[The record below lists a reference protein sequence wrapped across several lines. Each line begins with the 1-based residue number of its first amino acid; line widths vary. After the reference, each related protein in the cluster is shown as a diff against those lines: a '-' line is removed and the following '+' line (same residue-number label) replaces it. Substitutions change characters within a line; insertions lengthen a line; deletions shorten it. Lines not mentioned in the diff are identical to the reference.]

1 MVRSEYKY
9 QYIRV
14 WVFDFGQ
21 QDGNWEGRGNRR
33 AYRCSSPA
41 KRPSLDEQWAA
52 KFALSSPLGKED
64 RGRENR
70 EVVGM
75 DGATAAAPAGLE
87 LQLGKGVWRVAH
99 GPAAWRAARAGGAK
113 GGDGVAGRR
122 KGDVAGEDVAK
133 GAAPAARKSV
143 RGERQREIFC

>member
-14 WVFDFGQ
+14 WVFDFAQ

-99 GPAAWRAARAGGAK
+99 GPAA
-113 GGDGVAGRR
+113 
-122 KGDVAGEDVAK
+122 
-133 GAAPAARKSV
+133 
-143 RGERQREIFC
+143 